1 MLKQNFLELKKQLE
15 VNSILLTF
23 AGPFSQEIIE
33 YLGAALKSHMETEQN
48 NKNSSY
54 NVFSVFVEQSQNIK
68 NYINSKERI
77 EMNEALINS
86 SMLTIGKRDS
96 NYVVCSAN
104 LIESEDRAPLAARI
118 DKLNGMNKEEL
129 KFAHKEQIKR
139 SRNTDVVGVNGAG
152 LGLIEI
158 SRKASKPIEY
168 EFLTY
173 DNNSQYLYFVMQ
185 VTV

>member
-1 MLKQNFLELKKQLE
+1 MLKQNFLELKKHLDI
-15 VNSILLTF
+15 NNILLTF

-33 YLGAALKSHMETEQN
+33 YLGEALKSHMEAERN

-68 NYINSKERI
+68 NYVNSNEFK
-77 EMNEALINS
+77 EMNEVFINS
-86 SMLTIGKRDS
+86 SILTISRKDS
-96 NYVVCSAN
+96 SYVVCSAN
-104 LIESEDRAPLAARI
+104 LVDIETSSLLAARI

-129 KFAHKEQIKR
+129 KAAYKEQIKR
-139 SRNTDVVGVNGAG
+139 SRNIDMEGVNGAG

-173 DNNSQYLYFVMQ
+173 DNNRHYLYFVMQ

>member
-1 MLKQNFLELKKQLE
+1 MLKQNFMELKKHLDE
-15 VNSILLTF
+15 NSILLTF

-33 YLGAALKSHMETEQN
+33 YLGAALKSYMEAEQN

-68 NYINSKERI
+68 NYMQCKKLIEINET
-77 EMNEALINS
+77 LINS
-86 SMLTIGKRDS
+86 SILTISKNDGS
-96 NYVVCSAN
+96 YVVCSAN
-104 LIESEDRAPLAARI
+104 LIEMEDSPRLASRI
-118 DKLNGMNKEEL
+118 DKLNGMSKKEL
-129 KFAHKEQIKR
+129 KDAYKNQIKI
-139 SRNTDVVGVNGAG
+139 SRNTDKNDFKGAG

-158 SRKASKPIEY
+158 ARKASKPIEY

-173 DNNSQYLYFVMQ
+173 ENNSPYLYFVMQ